1 MAGEDV
7 ARVVSALRELPFA
20 LRQISESD
28 FAPGNDDRARRVA
41 RDAFHALAPF
51 DEPAWVPSRDAD
63 ADDPPARASARL
75 LVAFLAVVKYPPRA
89 TTRARSRGLSLPTAT
104 PRAST
109 PAGADAPPR
118 RRARARGAVGRGPP
132 REVRDAR
139 ARRAPHRGRPGG
151 PRGDA
156 RRPGD
161 GRGARRAGSRAPRL
175 RRRAQKVRT
184 KPKPKLGSELGA
196 RKSGFFR
203 KLRRGFFDARGRGS
217 GEREGDVV
225 EAHRSGR
232 AQDRNPRRRRGRRRE
247 SRRGARRRR
256 ARGDARRVR
265 DPARRHVRARAR

>member
-75 LVAFLAVVKYPPRA
+75 LVAFLAVVKYPPARDDAGALARA
-89 TTRARSRGLSLPTAT
+89 FAPDGDAEG
-104 PRAST
+104 AST
-109 PAGADAPPR
+109 PARRRPR

-225 EAHRSGR
+225 ETHRSGR